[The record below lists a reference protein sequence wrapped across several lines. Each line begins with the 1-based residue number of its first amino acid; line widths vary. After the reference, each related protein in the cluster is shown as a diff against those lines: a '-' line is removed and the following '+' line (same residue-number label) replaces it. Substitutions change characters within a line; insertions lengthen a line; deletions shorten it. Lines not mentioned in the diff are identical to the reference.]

1 MYKHFFKRIIDIL
14 LSLIGIVILIPLW
27 LILSIAIFVTDPGP
41 IFFTQKR
48 VGKNKK
54 IFKILKF
61 RTMKTSTPHDMP
73 THLLENPEQYIT
85 KVGKFLRKTSLDELP
100 QIFNIFIGQ
109 MSIIGPR
116 PALWNQDDL
125 ITERDKYG
133 ANDVRPGL
141 TGWAQ
146 INGRDELEIADKA
159 RLDGEYVERMSFLF
173 DCKCFFGTIGS
184 VLKRDG
190 VVEGGT
196 GEIHREEAEKHSNED
211 IVDSVEEI
219 ERETSDT
226 LSEEDNQEDN
236 QTDDQSREET
246 V

>member
-1 MYKHFFKRIIDIL
+1 MYKYFLKRVFDFL
-14 LSLIGIVILIPLW
+14 LSFLAIVILAIPM
-27 LILSIAIFVTDPGP
+27 IFVAIAIKIDSKGP

-54 IFKILKF
+54 LFTILKF
-61 RTMKTSTPHDMP
+61 RTMRTDTPPDAP
-73 THLLENPEQYIT
+73 THELDDPQKWIT
-85 KVGKFLRKTSLDELP
+85 KVGAFLRKTSLDEIP

-125 ITERDKYG
+125 IAERDKYK

-146 INGRDELEIADKA
+146 INGRDELEIPVKA
-159 RLDGEYVERMSFLF
+159 KLDGEYVEKLSFGF
-173 DCKCFFGTIGS
+173 DFKCFFGTIKS
-184 VLKRDG
+184 VLTSDG

-196 GEIHREEAEKHSNED
+196 GAMSEQKDEEGEK
-211 IVDSVEEI
+211 
-219 ERETSDT
+219 
-226 LSEEDNQEDN
+226 
-236 QTDDQSREET
+236 
-246 V
+246 